1 MEAQKIIEMF
11 PSKSER
17 RIAQKVIENLKVY
30 PDSNT
35 MQISEAISPNKSE
48 NARAANFNGLYH
60 ILDGLR
66 ALGAITCTSDNFN
79 LNSKNETSISLL
91 HGSKKPNA
99 QRAPVK
105 RQTQYLIFVCDN
117 CGAAIGTR
125 SSQKSATCKT
135 CNRRNKIDNE
145 HKILLTTNSSLDLKA
160 AIQQTK
166 NPKAAKHGL
175 FSKIDLE
182 IGKPVIFHGMNI
194 ETV

>member
-1 MEAQKIIEMF
+1 MEAEKIIEMF
-11 PSKSER
+11 PSKSEQ
-17 RIAQKVIENLKVY
+17 RIAQRVIENLKGY

-48 NARAANFNGLYH
+48 KARAADFNGLYH

-66 ALGAITCTSDNFN
+66 ALGAITCTSDSFS
-79 LNSKNETSISLL
+79 LNSKNETSICLL
-91 HGSKKPNA
+91 HGSKKPDA
-99 QRAPVK
+99 QHAPVK

-145 HKILLTTNSSLDLKA
+145 HKVLLRTNSSLDLKA
-160 AIQQTK
+160 AIQQAK
-166 NPKAAKHGL
+166 NPKAASTDY
-175 FSKIDLE
+175 F
-182 IGKPVIFHGMNI
+182 
-194 ETV
+194 